1 MNLADMFPKNAQ
13 LACVTGLL
21 ALGSA
26 GPLSAESYNLQFG
39 KVVKTCPGERRT
51 FKVSSPEPPGTASYS
66 IAGYVDCAD
75 LGNAYS
81 YTIRFL
87 NVVYIAS
94 VHPASSGSAL
104 FYQLGFALY
113 RPSSDPDFIDWIS
126 DDAQPIDGQIQ
137 LGASDMKLT
146 FAGSRFVIPKENAER
161 ATNMTFYIS
170 FGLGANYFEF
180 R

>member
-1 MNLADMFPKNAQ
+1 MNMAYMFPKKGL

-21 ALGSA
+21 ALGNA

-51 FKVSSPEPPGTASYS
+51 FKVSSHEPPGTAAIS

-94 VHPASSGSAL
+94 VRRGSGSNR

-113 RPSSDPDFIDWIS
+113 RPSNDPDFIDWIS
-126 DDAQPIDGQIQ
+126 DDAEPIDGQIQ
-137 LGASDMKLT
+137 LGSSDVKLT
-146 FAGSRFVIPKENAER
+146 FAGSRFVVPKENAER

-170 FGLGANYFEF
+170 NGPGADYFEF

>member
-1 MNLADMFPKNAQ
+1 MNMAPMFPKKPA
-13 LACVTGLL
+13 LACAIGFL

-51 FKVSSPEPPGTASYS
+51 FKVSSHEPPETTSYT

-81 YTIRFL
+81 YTIRFI
-87 NVVYIAS
+87 NVVFIAS
-94 VHPASSGSAL
+94 FHPGSGSSRI
-104 FYQLGFALY
+104 YQLGLALY
-113 RPSSDPDFIDWIS
+113 RPSNDPDFIDWIS

-137 LGASDMKLT
+137 ISRDMKLT
-146 FAGSRFVIPKENAER
+146 FAGSRFVVPKENAER

-170 FGLGANYFEF
+170 NGPGATYFEF